1 VIRLRFISPFAFALC
16 LGLGTAQAAEQPTP
30 TEPVAGT
37 VEQQEV
43 HTGTAKPA
51 GAAEAAGEHVAAQEA
66 HAAEG
71 HVQAAEEV
79 AEGHGEGHGG
89 HAGVDPKTL
98 AFQLLNF
105 GALLFILVYFGGR
118 ALSKALRA
126 RHNQLKT
133 DIEGAASRRAQAEQR
148 FREQESRLASL
159 EKELVALRAEVQ
171 QAGERERA
179 RLLEGA
185 QEKAK
190 RIQEETRFQLEQQ
203 VKEAELRLRAEVA
216 STAIKVADELLKRS
230 VGPDDERRL
239 AQDFAAGAEKPLAGG
254 VR

>member
-37 VEQQEV
+37 VEHQEV
-43 HTGTAKPA
+43 HSGTAEPA
-51 GAAEAAGEHVAAQEA
+51 AAAEAPAVHIAAREA
-66 HAAEG
+66 HASE
-71 HVQAAEEV
+71 QAAEQA
-79 AEGHGEGHGG
+79 AEGHGEGHGE
-89 HAGVDPKTL
+89 HAAGVDAKTL
-98 AFQLLNF
+98 AMQLLNF
-105 GALLFILVYFGGR
+105 GALLFILIYFGGR

-133 DIEGAASRRAQAEQR
+133 DIEGAATRRAQAEQR
-148 FREQESRLASL
+148 SREQDGRLANL
-159 EKELVALRAEVQ
+159 EKELAVLRVDVQ

-230 VGPDDERRL
+230 VGPEDDRRL
-239 AQDFAAGAEKPLAGG
+239 AQDFAAGAEKPLTGG

>member
-1 VIRLRFISPFAFALC
+1 MSRLGFFGVALV
-16 LGLGTAQAAEQPTP
+16 LFLATGEAQAAESPIP
-30 TEPVAGT
+30 TEPVTGT
-37 VEQQEV
+37 VEHHVVQ
-43 HTGTAKPA
+43 TGTAPDMPGA
-51 GAAEAAGEHVAAQEA
+51 QGAASHVAANT
-66 HAAEG
+66 
-71 HVQAAEEV
+71 
-79 AEGHGEGHGG
+79 EGHGESHGG

-98 AFQLLNF
+98 ALQLLNF
-105 GALLFILVYFGGR
+105 GVLLFILIWFGGR
-118 ALSKALRA
+118 AISKSLRG
-126 RHNQLKT
+126 RHEQLKT
-133 DIEGAASRRAQAEQR
+133 DIEGAANRRAQAEQR
-148 FREQESRLASL
+148 FREQESRMANL

-230 VGPDDERRL
+230 VGPEDERRL
-239 AQDFAAGAEKPLAGG
+239 AQEFAAGADLPQTGG

>member
-1 VIRLRFISPFAFALC
+1 VSRIVLPVAMLLF
-16 LGLGTAQAAEQPTP
+16 LGVGGAQAAEQPIP
-30 TEPVAGT
+30 TEPVTGT
-37 VEQQEV
+37 VEHQLVQ
-43 HTGTAKPA
+43 TGTAPA
-51 GAAEAAGEHVAAQEA
+51 AAQEE
-66 HAAEG
+66 HGIEG
-71 HVQAAEEV
+71 RIEAAEET
-79 AEGHGEGHGG
+79 AESHGEGHGE

-98 AFQLLNF
+98 ALQLLNF
-105 GALLFILVYFGGR
+105 GVLLFILVWFGGR
-118 ALSKALRA
+118 AISKALRG
-126 RHNQLKT
+126 RHEQLKA
-133 DIEGAASRRAQAEQR
+133 DIHGAAQRRAEAEQR
-148 FREQESRLASL
+148 FREQEGRLANL

-216 STAIKVADELLKRS
+216 STALKVADELLNRS
-230 VGPDDERRL
+230 VGPEDERRL
-239 AQDFAAGAEKPLAGG
+239 AQEFAAGAGQPQAGG